1 MKLLRESLNKS
12 RQQQGRPECQNTSE
26 RPGCSVGLCG
36 PTLAECFSTTK
47 VRPTMLWRGEETS
60 LLNSY
65 RFMSEIITYGYMF
78 FSDTFNCII
87 LISKVFQRIEIQF
100 PWRILQQ
107 KIG

>member
-1 MKLLRESLNKS
+1 
-12 RQQQGRPECQNTSE
+12 
-26 RPGCSVGLCG
+26 
-36 PTLAECFSTTK
+36 
-47 VRPTMLWRGEETS
+47 MLWRGEQTS

-78 FSDTFNCII
+78 FSDTTFICII
-87 LISKVFQRIEIQF
+87 VISKVFQRIEIQF